1 MSKGSYAHGS
11 LPGLAA
17 LVRQLEQQEPK
28 EKEEHKP
35 AEQKE
40 EGK

>member
-17 LVRQLEQQEPK
+17 LVRQLEQEPK
-28 EKEEHKP
+28 EKKEEQKP